1 MKTTYPLPLDAD
13 MLAAVREAAR
23 KIGLS
28 QADVMRQSLRLGLP
42 ELVTRLSPS
51 SRLRKRSLAK
61 HFSGLRGLEL
71 PARRHPL
78 KPRL

>member
-1 MKTTYPLPLDAD
+1 
-13 MLAAVREAAR
+13 MLAAIREAAR

-42 ELVTRLSPS
+42 ELVTRLSSPNRS
-51 SRLRKRSLAK
+51 RKRSLGE
-61 HFSGLRGLEL
+61 HFAGLRGLEL

>member
-1 MKTTYPLPLDAD
+1 

-42 ELVTRLSPS
+42 KLVRRLSPPN
-51 SRLRKRSLAK
+51 RLRKRLSAEHL
-61 HFSGLRGLEL
+61 SGLRGLEL
-71 PARRHPL
+71 PVRRQPL

>member
-13 MLAAVREAAR
+13 MHAAVHKVAR

-28 QADVMRQSLRLGLP
+28 QADVIRHSLRLGLP

-51 SRLRKRSLAK
+51 TRSRKRPLAE
-61 HFSGLRGLEL
+61 HFAGLRGLEL
-71 PARRHPL
+71 SACRHPL